1 MNDRL
6 DISEIFLKGP
16 LNPNQKKKK
25 KKIVTLRGSNYRYLE
40 IFMVRK
46 GFEPLKFDCII
57 SSFVLKKK
65 KCLFRSLVTLIEK
78 KKS

>member
-25 KKIVTLRGSNYRYLE
+25 KK
-40 IFMVRK
+40 
-46 GFEPLKFDCII
+46 
-57 SSFVLKKK
+57 KKK
-65 KCLFRSLVTLIEK
+65 KKNHKYMYLCGGTD
-78 KKS
+78 